1 MLLMDICQSGALII
15 CQGKAAA
22 PMLLQCSAAT
32 QQHRAV
38 LHPEFSPNKKVSRL
52 FHQLPRTNLLANL
65 YIIITSV
72 VCLNAS

>member
-22 PMLLQCSAAT
+22 RKLLQCSAAT

-38 LHPEFSPNKKVSRL
+38 LHPELPPDNKVSLSFSSITKDNCTLEIINDLCASL
-52 FHQLPRTNLLANL
+52 FYAN
-65 YIIITSV
+65 
-72 VCLNAS
+72 